1 MDLPSQGP
9 PKPKP
14 RGPAIAGPPMMDLPM
29 TGVASPMGAIA
40 GVAKEIVRAPT
51 MLVARGAA
59 NGAPIKPALAVAM
72 QGAARGAAARPRA
85 PMMQRVPIS
94 DQASGETSSGNRG
107 GGGNNGVRAAKE
119 STNGTA
125 EGAAN
130 GAAN

>member
-1 MDLPSQGP
+1 MSKQQNIRLEVLLLASSPYRLHQALRTGAPKCPTATEEIAGAATMDLPSQGA

-72 QGAARGAAARPRA
+72 VRVAR
-85 PMMQRVPIS
+85 
-94 DQASGETSSGNRG
+94 TSCKKGNQM
-107 GGGNNGVRAAKE
+107 E
-119 STNGTA
+119 
-125 EGAAN
+125 
-130 GAAN
+130 